1 MEYNIKLDMR
11 MDVSSLQTLLRVLD
25 AGPHGFVRPLID
37 DILKQAG
44 EQEAAAKAAG
54 ESAPAD
60 PAPADPAPAEAVG
73 GTD

>member
-11 MDVSSLQTLLRVLD
+11 MDVSALQTFLRVLD
-25 AGPHGFVRPLID
+25 SGPHGFVRPIID

-44 EQEAAAKAAG
+44 EQEAAANVAG

-60 PAPADPAPAEAVG
+60 STAAEPEQAEPAQS
-73 GTD
+73 